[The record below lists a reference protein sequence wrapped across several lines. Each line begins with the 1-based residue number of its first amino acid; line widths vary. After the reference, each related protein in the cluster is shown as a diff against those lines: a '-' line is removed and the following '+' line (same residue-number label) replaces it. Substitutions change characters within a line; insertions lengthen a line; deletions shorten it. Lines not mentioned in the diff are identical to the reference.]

1 MKMLEQLDLTPL
13 YIMSQVLKLTTMCN
27 TINGILY
34 LVGYFVQSYFPYYS
48 THGILRPLNIFA
60 SANYLYSFV
69 PLVTH
74 FFVEG
79 RTR

>member
-1 MKMLEQLDLTPL
+1 MLEQLDLTPL

>member
-1 MKMLEQLDLTPL
+1 MLEQLDLTPL
-13 YIMSQVLKLTTMCN
+13 SCHKFLKLTTMCN
-27 TINGILY
+27 IINGILH

-74 FFVEG
+74 FFVE
-79 RTR
+79 